1 MKKRSNTY
9 WDRRAQQRMAEYHR
23 DADTTIRTVTRGYQM
38 AQEDIQ
44 LEIDKI
50 FKTFGKDMD
59 PKRARRFLNQK
70 IPNPLL
76 KLAKKWYPR
85 VKNDQIKRWLL
96 ARMNAPAYR
105 ARISRLQALK
115 EQIALQGKV
124 IADVELTA
132 SRNGYV
138 KAIRKSYYRSIFD
151 IQKGFGLG
159 FNFVRIPFGD
169 IEAILMNPWS
179 GSHFSSSVW
188 SNTERLAD
196 QVTDVV
202 TSGFMSGLSSV
213 KMAQKLSELMQ
224 SGLFV
229 ASRLIRTETTYMS
242 NAGEMAAYKEA
253 GVDQYQFMAT
263 LDSRT
268 SEKCR
273 KHDLKVYDVADAQP
287 GKNMPPLHPWCRSTT
302 RGWFGEEAIAGMQRR
317 ARDPQTGKTMLVP
330 ANVNYDDWYR
340 QYVLAA

>member
-1 MKKRSNTY
+1 MKLRSNAY
-9 WDRRAQQRMAEYHR
+9 WDRRAQQRMVEYHR
-23 DADTTIRTVTRGYQM
+23 DADTTIRTVTRAYQM

-44 LEIDKI
+44 MEIDKI
-50 FKTFGKDMD
+50 FKTFSKDMD

-70 IPNPLL
+70 IPNPMMQ
-76 KLAKKWYPR
+76 LAKKWYPR
-85 VKNDQIKRWLL
+85 VEDERVKRFLL

-115 EQIALQGKV
+115 EQIVLQSKL
-124 IADVELTA
+124 IADVELKA
-132 SRNGYV
+132 SRNGYL

-151 IQKGFGLG
+151 IQQGIGLG
-159 FNFVRIPFGD
+159 FNFARIPVGD
-169 IEAILMNPWS
+169 IEAILLNPWS
-179 GSHFSSSVW
+179 GEHFSSRVW
-188 SNTERLAD
+188 SNTDYLAD
-196 QVTDVV
+196 QLSDVV
-202 TSGFMSGLSSV
+202 TSGFMSGIGSA
-213 KMAQKLSELMQ
+213 KMAQKLAEIMQ
-224 SGLFV
+224 TGLFV

-263 LDSRT
+263 LDSKT
-268 SEKCR
+268 SKVCR
-273 KHDLKVYDVADAQP
+273 EHDLKIYNVSEAQP

-302 RGWFGEEAIAGMQRR
+302 RGWFGEDAIAGMQRR

-330 ANVNYDDWYR
+330 ANVKYEDWYK

>member
-1 MKKRSNTY
+1 MKTRSSTY

-23 DADTTIRTVTRGYQM
+23 DANTTIRTVTRGYQM

-44 LEIDKI
+44 SEIDKI
-50 FKTFGKDMD
+50 FKTFSKDMD

-115 EQIALQGKV
+115 EHIALQGKV

-132 SRNGYV
+132 SRSGYL
-138 KAIRKSYYRSIFD
+138 KTIRKSYYRSIFD
-151 IQKGFGLG
+151 LQRGIGIG
-159 FNFVRIPFGD
+159 FNFARIPVGD
-169 IEAILMNPWS
+169 IEAILLNPWS
-179 GSHFSSSVW
+179 GTHFSRRVW
-188 SNTERLAD
+188 SNTEYLAD
-196 QVTDVV
+196 QVSDVV
-202 TSGFMSGLSSV
+202 TSGFMSGLSSA
-213 KMAQKLSELMQ
+213 KMAQKLADIMQ
-224 SGLFV
+224 TGLFA

-242 NAGEMAAYKEA
+242 NAGEMAAYREA

-268 SEKCR
+268 SEQCR
-273 KHDLKVYDVADAQP
+273 KHDLKVYNVSEAKP
-287 GKNMPPLHPWCRSTT
+287 GVNLPPLHAWCRSTT

-330 ANVNYDDWYR
+330 ANVNYEDWYKR
-340 QYVLAA
+340 YVLAA